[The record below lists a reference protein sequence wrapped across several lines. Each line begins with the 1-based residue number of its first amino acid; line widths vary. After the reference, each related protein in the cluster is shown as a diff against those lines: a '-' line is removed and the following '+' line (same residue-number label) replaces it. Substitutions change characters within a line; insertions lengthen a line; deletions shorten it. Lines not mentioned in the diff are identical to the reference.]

1 MTPDRS
7 LAFSTF
13 VATAGNRDALA
24 ACLRRASCAR
34 SRVPLLLVGGV
45 ATGKTHLL
53 HAVANAVR
61 RPRLVTAEHW
71 RGELVDAVTT
81 GRMNGPHE
89 QGEAL
94 DALLLDDVQVL
105 AGMPATQRVL
115 AESIAAL
122 ARRGCAV
129 VIALGG
135 NLSTLRPL
143 LHAARVRIAR
153 MAQPTP
159 REMRAILAA
168 RRSDAPSAVVREA
181 SRRARDVRC
190 AEGALNVMLASA
202 ALT

>member
-1 MTPDRS
+1 
-7 LAFSTF
+7 
-13 VATAGNRDALA
+13 
-24 ACLRRASCAR
+24 
-34 SRVPLLLVGGV
+34 
-45 ATGKTHLL
+45 
-53 HAVANAVR
+53 
-61 RPRLVTAEHW
+61 
-71 RGELVDAVTT
+71 
-81 GRMNGPHE
+81 
-89 QGEAL
+89 
-94 DALLLDDVQVL
+94 
-105 AGMPATQRVL
+105 MPATQRVL